1 MALNRISSKA
11 AGRNGPCNIFHI
23 PMIHPID
30 IPLICPTSPWYVPY
44 PYPHPCD
51 MSHIPMIYPIHIPII
66 CPISPWNVP
75 HPYRCPISLSI
86 SLTTAHTS
94 ATKWRCIESAAKLG
108 AGMATAA
115 TATARPFSTMRTS
128 SLPEHIHAKCVGCE
142 HVHTIL
148 CSRT

>member
-1 MALNRISSKA
+1 MSVYTHDPTCSSIYK
-11 AGRNGPCNIFHI
+11 ILS
-23 PMIHPID
+23 HP
-30 IPLICPTSPWYVPY
+30 
-44 PYPHPCD
+44 
-51 MSHIPMIYPIHIPII
+51 
-66 CPISPWNVP
+66 
-75 HPYRCPISLSI
+75 
-86 SLTTAHTS
+86 AHTC

-148 CSRT
+148 CMCTQYYAAEHYKRQIATAITTVRPFSTMRTSLLPEHIHTKWVGCEYAHTWYA